1 MYYVRNSATCLLLM
15 YFIFK
20 RASFWNHWNKTYHNF
35 FPGTFHSLLTQL
47 LCTVT
52 KESKTYTHYWKGMTR
67 KKVLILEN
75 FHQTEL
81 LQVSQ
86 MVLTPKRETQNVHY
100 IIYSLVIFVKSKF
113 QYRQSTISLL
123 KYVVYAIVN

>member
-1 MYYVRNSATCLLLM
+1 
-15 YFIFK
+15 
-20 RASFWNHWNKTYHNF
+20 
-35 FPGTFHSLLTQL
+35 
-47 LCTVT
+47 
-52 KESKTYTHYWKGMTR
+52 MTR

-100 IIYSLVIFVKSKF
+100 IIYSLVILVKSKF

-123 KYVVYAIVN
+123 KYVVYAIVASTLL

>member
-1 MYYVRNSATCLLLM
+1 M
-15 YFIFK
+15 
-20 RASFWNHWNKTYHNF
+20 
-35 FPGTFHSLLTQL
+35 
-47 LCTVT
+47 T

-75 FHQTEL
+75 FHQTAL

-100 IIYSLVIFVKSKF
+100 IIYSLVILVK
-113 QYRQSTISLL
+113 STISLL
-123 KYVVYAIVN
+123 KYMVYAIVASTLL